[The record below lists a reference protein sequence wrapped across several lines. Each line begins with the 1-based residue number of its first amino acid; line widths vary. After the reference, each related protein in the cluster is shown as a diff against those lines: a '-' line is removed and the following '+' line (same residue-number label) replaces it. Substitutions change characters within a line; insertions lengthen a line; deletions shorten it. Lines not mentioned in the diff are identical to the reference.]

1 MTARATGDD
10 VDKMKDISDIDESE
24 LEFNMKSYVRYN
36 NLVAGS
42 AKIVNA
48 TAKLPIFNEYN
59 LADYGV
65 HASVD
70 GQKFPTKYNVIKARY
85 SSKYYGLGKGISA
98 LTLSANHLSLHIK
111 VISPN

>member
-1 MTARATGDD
+1 MVSISDILRYSDQKTDFTDKFIGILPKYSKNKEVDKPSLYACMTARATGDD

-48 TAKLPIFNEYN
+48 TAKLGMSNPLCQFNFFQI
-59 LADYGV
+59 L
-65 HASVD
+65 
-70 GQKFPTKYNVIKARY
+70 P
-85 SSKYYGLGKGISA
+85 
-98 LTLSANHLSLHIK
+98 
-111 VISPN
+111 